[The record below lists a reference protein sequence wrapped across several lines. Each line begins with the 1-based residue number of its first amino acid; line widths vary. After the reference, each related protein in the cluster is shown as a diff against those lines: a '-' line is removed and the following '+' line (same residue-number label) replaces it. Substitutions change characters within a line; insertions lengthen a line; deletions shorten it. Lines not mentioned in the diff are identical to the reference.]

1 MAAAGIKERPVVSW
15 PQNAFDSVGRRQ
27 ETLDQARRCEP
38 ANSFTCL
45 LVGGQVPDW
54 HLLAVY
60 WMTPE
65 MQKAHDLAVAGSQ
78 NFRASE
84 AIN

>member
-1 MAAAGIKERPVVSW
+1 
-15 PQNAFDSVGRRQ
+15 
-27 ETLDQARRCEP
+27 
-38 ANSFTCL
+38 

-84 AIN
+84 AINRWALDCPGERCR